1 MVTEVY
7 AEIFDEDRQMLAQAV
22 EGNFFSGVQDKD
34 NEGNVQDEKMR
45 KALNVLQEHPE
56 LSELIVRLASG

>member
-1 MVTEVY
+1 MQDIAEV
-7 AEIFDEDRQMLAQAV
+7 LNCV
-22 EGNFFSGVQDKD
+22 
-34 NEGNVQDEKMR
+34 NVQDEKMR